1 MHYICTIADN
11 NKGGPSHESQS
22 KAQGGQHIGPSVYM
36 AGKIA
41 RPRRAA
47 TGPQKKN
54 PKLSKMHANRD
65 VQAPS
70 GPTKRRSDP
79 GKVMEVHTW
88 EPHIMK
94 PPELAITL
102 PGTRGNLLSRFRE
115 MRANMTFERLAV
127 QQSGG
132 SNQEKSGR
140 CGHGSLTTWICETR
154 LWPCLGREGIFQTS
168 EGVGVK
174 YPEVNPTAKNEDSR
188 GGSERTNF

>member
-1 MHYICTIADN
+1 
-11 NKGGPSHESQS
+11 
-22 KAQGGQHIGPSVYM
+22 M

-65 VQAPS
+65 VKAAS
-70 GPTKRRSDP
+70 GPTKWRSDP

-88 EPHIMK
+88 EPHILK
-94 PPELAITL
+94 PPELAIAL
-102 PGTRGNLLSRFRE
+102 PGTRGNFFQGIAKCVQIRRSSDWRSNKAADRTKKNQGDVDMEASQHGLARPGFGRAWDARE
-115 MRANMTFERLAV
+115 FFKR
-127 QQSGG
+127 G
-132 SNQEKSGR
+132 
-140 CGHGSLTTWICETR
+140 
-154 LWPCLGREGIFQTS
+154 

-188 GGSERTNF
+188 GGSERTNL